1 MIFLETWPSVCIQ
14 TSPPQYL
21 HPQRTSTSTD
31 TSPPTSHCGCHAEV
45 INEEEVA
52 LLGLVPGS
60 PGSWPWHDAHGPALD
75 LQDVSDDGGLQ
86 PGGGEAVRHGDGG
99 GGVLGQHQLLDEG
112 CLAHPGC
119 TRQKDRVV
127 VGHQQ
132 VQEEVVA
139 FHLRKGM
146 ATHLLSILDS
156 AQAVHWPTLEGSAG
170 VGTPALAHV

>member
-1 MIFLETWPSVCIQ
+1 M
-14 TSPPQYL
+14 
-21 HPQRTSTSTD
+21 
-31 TSPPTSHCGCHAEV
+31 
-45 INEEEVA
+45 A

-60 PGSWPWHDAHGPALD
+60 PGSWPRHDAHGPALD

-86 PGGGEAVRHGDGG
+86 PGGGEAMRHGDGG

-119 TRQKDRVV
+119 ARQEDWVV

-146 ATHLLSILDS
+146 TTHLQSIPDS
-156 AQAVHWPTLEGSAG
+156 AQAVHWPTLLRQCRSWD
-170 VGTPALAHV
+170 T